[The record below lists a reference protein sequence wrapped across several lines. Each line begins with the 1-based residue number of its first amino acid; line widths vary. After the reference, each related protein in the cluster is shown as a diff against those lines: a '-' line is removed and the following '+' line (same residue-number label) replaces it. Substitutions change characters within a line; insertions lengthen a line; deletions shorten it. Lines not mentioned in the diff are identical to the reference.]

1 MGAPV
6 DMAKLAPA
14 RAAALDLAAQCRRK
28 HARMRDFLR
37 TSHRM
42 DVLDEKDRALA
53 MRLLLG
59 SVSAVGELDRVLASY
74 IPKRRHLE
82 PKLRDALRL
91 ATFEILYLH
100 TPKHVAVSQGVEM
113 ARRASA
119 QATGL
124 ANAILRRI
132 AADVSPRVD
141 EACAR
146 LRAGSDERLLEDL
159 AHVSGQP
166 DWLCQKL
173 VASMGVSVATPL
185 LLHVLEPAPVY
196 VALREGLSHDVLS
209 AFDPHASVA
218 PQSFFLES
226 PADLAASD
234 LVARAKV
241 LPADISSQLV
251 AFLALSGRE
260 KTLLEIGQGRG
271 TKTILLLQN
280 AALLNHAL
288 HITAIDID
296 PQKVEIAR
304 KRLVE
309 AAVDNQVTSVVFNA
323 AELGAREAS
332 GELPCE
338 LPGELAHTF
347 DTVFIDAPC
356 SGVGTL
362 RRHPEIG
369 WSLDEDAVC
378 SDGILPKVQKDILV
392 AASRK
397 VAAHGTLVYAT
408 CSPLYEEDE
417 AVVEAFL
424 ATEEGSSFEPE
435 DITKSAAFELLSD
448 AGKRVVQKAQ
458 TKTGYVHF
466 GYHPDVL
473 DADQHFLA
481 KLRRIG

>member
-1 MGAPV
+1 
-6 DMAKLAPA
+6 MAKLAPA

-37 TSHRM
+37 TSHKM
-42 DVLDEKDRALA
+42 DVLGEKDRALA

-74 IPKRRHLE
+74 LPKRRHLE

-91 ATFEILYLH
+91 AAFEILYLH

-141 EACAR
+141 EARAR
-146 LRAGSDERLLEDL
+146 LHAGNDERLLEDL

-166 DWLCQKL
+166 NWLCQKL

-226 PADLAASD
+226 PAGLAASD
-234 LVARAKV
+234 LVAHAKV

-251 AFLALSGRE
+251 ALLALSGRE

-271 TKTILLLQN
+271 TKTILLQQN

-288 HITAIDID
+288 YITAIDID
-296 PQKVEIAR
+296 PQKVETAR

-309 AAVDNQVTSVVFNA
+309 AVVDNQVTSVVFNA

-332 GELPCE
+332 GELP
-338 LPGELAHTF
+338 GELAHTF

-356 SGVGTL
+356 SGAGTL
-362 RRHPEIG
+362 QRHPEIG
-369 WSLDEDAVC
+369 WSLDENAVC

-392 AASRK
+392 AASGK

-435 DITKSAAFELLSD
+435 DITESAAFELLSD
-448 AGKRVVQKAQ
+448 VGKQVVQKSQ
-458 TKTGYVHF
+458 TKTGYAHF
-466 GYHPDVL
+466 GYHPDIL

>member
-1 MGAPV
+1 
-6 DMAKLAPA
+6 MAKLAPA

-37 TSHRM
+37 TSHKM
-42 DVLDEKDRALA
+42 DVLGEKDRALA

-74 IPKRRHLE
+74 LPKRRHLE

-91 ATFEILYLH
+91 AAFEILYLH

-141 EACAR
+141 EAYAR
-146 LRAGSDERLLEDL
+146 LRAGNDERLLEDL

-173 VASMGVSVATPL
+173 VASMGASVATSL
-185 LLHVLEPAPVY
+185 LPHVLEPAPVY

-209 AFDPHASVA
+209 AFDPHASIA

-226 PADLAASD
+226 PAGLAASD
-234 LVARAKV
+234 LVAHAKV

-251 AFLALSGRE
+251 ALLALSGRE

-271 TKTILLLQN
+271 TKTILLQQN

-323 AELGAREAS
+323 AELGAREAN
-332 GELPCE
+332 GELPRG
-338 LPGELAHTF
+338 LSDTF

-356 SGVGTL
+356 SGAGTL

-369 WSLDEDAVC
+369 WSLDEGAVC

-392 AASRK
+392 AASGK

-435 DITKSAAFELLSD
+435 DITESAAFELLSD
-448 AGKRVVQKAQ
+448 AGKQVVQKAQ
-458 TKTGYVHF
+458 TKTGYAHF
-466 GYHPDVL
+466 GYQPAIL

>member
-28 HARMRDFLR
+28 HTRMRDFLR
-37 TSHRM
+37 TSHKM
-42 DVLDEKDRALA
+42 DVLGEKDRALA

-74 IPKRRHLE
+74 LPKRRHLE

-91 ATFEILYLH
+91 AAFEILYLH

-141 EACAR
+141 EARAR
-146 LRAGSDERLLEDL
+146 LHAGNDERLLEDL

-166 DWLCQKL
+166 NWLCQKL

-226 PADLAASD
+226 PAGLAASD
-234 LVARAKV
+234 LVAHAKV

-251 AFLALSGRE
+251 ALLALSGRE

-271 TKTILLLQN
+271 TKTILLQQN

-288 HITAIDID
+288 YITAIDID
-296 PQKVEIAR
+296 PQKVETAR

-332 GELPCE
+332 GE

-369 WSLDEDAVC
+369 WSLDENAVC

-392 AASRK
+392 AASGK

-435 DITKSAAFELLSD
+435 DITESAAFELLSD
-448 AGKRVVQKAQ
+448 VGKQVVQKSQ
-458 TKTGYVHF
+458 TKTGYAHF
-466 GYHPDVL
+466 GYHPDIL

>member
-37 TSHRM
+37 TSHKM
-42 DVLDEKDRALA
+42 DVLGEKDRALA

-59 SVSAVGELDRVLASY
+59 SVSAVGEIDRVLASDL
-74 IPKRRHLE
+74 PKRRHLE

-141 EACAR
+141 EAYAR

-166 DWLCQKL
+166 DWLCQRL

-209 AFDPHASVA
+209 AFDPHASIA

-226 PADLAASD
+226 SAGLAASD

-251 AFLALSGRE
+251 ALLALSGRE

-323 AELGAREAS
+323 AKLEAREED
-332 GELPCE
+332 GELPR
-338 LPGELAHTF
+338 ELAHTF
-347 DTVFIDAPC
+347 DTVFIDVPC

-392 AASRK
+392 AASGK

-424 ATEEGSSFEPE
+424 ATEEGNSFELE
-435 DITKSAAFELLSD
+435 DITESAAFELLSD

-458 TKTGYVHF
+458 TKTGYAHF
-466 GYHPDVL
+466 GYQPDVL

>member
-37 TSHRM
+37 TSHKM
-42 DVLDEKDRALA
+42 DALGEKDRALA
-53 MRLLLG
+53 TRLLLG

-74 IPKRRHLE
+74 LPKRRHLE

-100 TPKHVAVSQGVEM
+100 TPKHVVVSQGVEM
-113 ARRASA
+113 ARRVSA

-132 AADVSPRVD
+132 ATDVSPRVD
-141 EACAR
+141 EAYVR
-146 LRAGSDERLLEDL
+146 LHAGNDGRLLEDL

-173 VASMGVSVATPL
+173 AASMGASVTTPL

-209 AFDPHASVA
+209 VFDPHASVA

-226 PADLAASD
+226 PAGLAASD

-251 AFLALSGRE
+251 ALLALSGRE

-323 AELGAREAS
+323 AKLEAREAS
-332 GELPCE
+332 GE

-369 WSLDEDAVC
+369 WSLDENAVC

-392 AASRK
+392 AASGK

-435 DITKSAAFELLSD
+435 DITESAAFELLSD
-448 AGKRVVQKAQ
+448 AGKQVVQKAQ
-458 TKTGYVHF
+458 TKTGYAHF
-466 GYHPDVL
+466 GYQPDIL

>member
-37 TSHRM
+37 TSHKM
-42 DVLDEKDRALA
+42 DVLGEKDRALA

-74 IPKRRHLE
+74 LPKRRHLE

-91 ATFEILYLH
+91 AAFEILYLH

-141 EACAR
+141 EARAR
-146 LRAGSDERLLEDL
+146 LHAGNDERLLEDL

-166 DWLCQKL
+166 NWLCQKL

-226 PADLAASD
+226 PAGLAASD
-234 LVARAKV
+234 LVAHAKV

-251 AFLALSGRE
+251 ALLALSGRE

-271 TKTILLLQN
+271 TKTILLQQN

-288 HITAIDID
+288 YITAIDID
-296 PQKVEIAR
+296 PQKVETAR

-323 AELGAREAS
+323 AELGARACTY
-332 GELPCE
+332 L
-338 LPGELAHTF
+338 
-347 DTVFIDAPC
+347 
-356 SGVGTL
+356 
-362 RRHPEIG
+362 
-369 WSLDEDAVC
+369 
-378 SDGILPKVQKDILV
+378 
-392 AASRK
+392 
-397 VAAHGTLVYAT
+397 
-408 CSPLYEEDE
+408 
-417 AVVEAFL
+417 
-424 ATEEGSSFEPE
+424 
-435 DITKSAAFELLSD
+435 
-448 AGKRVVQKAQ
+448 
-458 TKTGYVHF
+458 
-466 GYHPDVL
+466 
-473 DADQHFLA
+473 
-481 KLRRIG
+481 

>member
-37 TSHRM
+37 TSHKM
-42 DVLDEKDRALA
+42 DVLGEKDRALA

-74 IPKRRHLE
+74 LPKRRHLE

-91 ATFEILYLH
+91 AAFEILYLH

-141 EACAR
+141 EAYAR
-146 LRAGSDERLLEDL
+146 LHAGNDEHLLEDL

-166 DWLCQKL
+166 NWLCQKL

-226 PADLAASD
+226 PAGLAASD
-234 LVARAKV
+234 LVAHAKV

-251 AFLALSGRE
+251 ALLALSGRE

-271 TKTILLLQN
+271 TKTILLQQN

-288 HITAIDID
+288 YITAIDID
-296 PQKVEIAR
+296 PQKVETAR

-332 GELPCE
+332 GE

-369 WSLDEDAVC
+369 WSLDENAVC

-392 AASRK
+392 AASGK

-435 DITKSAAFELLSD
+435 DITESAAFELLSD
-448 AGKRVVQKAQ
+448 VGKQVVQKSQ
-458 TKTGYVHF
+458 TKTGYAHF
-466 GYHPDVL
+466 GYHPDIL

>member
-1 MGAPV
+1 MGVPV

-37 TSHRM
+37 TSHKM
-42 DVLDEKDRALA
+42 DVLGEKDRALA
-53 MRLLLG
+53 TRLLLG

-74 IPKRRHLE
+74 LPKRRHLE

-132 AADVSPRVD
+132 ATDVSPRVD
-141 EACAR
+141 KAYAR
-146 LRAGSDERLLEDL
+146 LHASNDERLLEDL
-159 AHVSGQP
+159 VCVSGQP

-173 VASMGVSVATPL
+173 VASMGVSVATSL
-185 LLHVLEPAPVY
+185 LPHVLEPAPVY
-196 VALREGLSHDVLS
+196 VALREGLSQDVLS
-209 AFDPHASVA
+209 AFDPHASIA

-226 PADLAASD
+226 PAGLAASD

-251 AFLALSGRE
+251 ALLALSGRE

-323 AELGAREAS
+323 AELGAREAG
-332 GELPCE
+332 GELPCK
-338 LPGELAHTF
+338 LPGGLAHTF

-356 SGVGTL
+356 SGAGTL

-424 ATEEGSSFEPE
+424 ATEEGSSFELE
-435 DITKSAAFELLSD
+435 DITESASFELLSD
-448 AGKRVVQKAQ
+448 AGKQVVQKAQ
-458 TKTGYVHF
+458 TKTGYAHF
-466 GYHPDVL
+466 GYQPDIL

-481 KLRRIG
+481 KLRGIG

>member
-37 TSHRM
+37 TSHKM
-42 DVLDEKDRALA
+42 DVLGEKDRALA

-74 IPKRRHLE
+74 LPKRRHLE

-141 EACAR
+141 EAYAR

-166 DWLCQKL
+166 DWLCQRL

-209 AFDPHASVA
+209 AFDPHASIA

-226 PADLAASD
+226 PAGLAASD
-234 LVARAKV
+234 LVARAKA

-251 AFLALSGRE
+251 ALLALSGRE

-288 HITAIDID
+288 NITAIDID
-296 PQKVEIAR
+296 PQKVETAR

-323 AELGAREAS
+323 AKLEAREEN
-332 GELPCE
+332 GELPD
-338 LPGELAHTF
+338 ELAHTF

>member
-37 TSHRM
+37 TSHKM
-42 DVLDEKDRALA
+42 DVLGEKDRALA

-74 IPKRRHLE
+74 LPKRRHLE

-91 ATFEILYLH
+91 AAFEILYLH

-141 EACAR
+141 EARAR
-146 LRAGSDERLLEDL
+146 LHAGNDERLLEDL

-166 DWLCQKL
+166 NWLCQKL

-226 PADLAASD
+226 PAGLAASD
-234 LVARAKV
+234 LVAHAKV

-251 AFLALSGRE
+251 ALLALSGRE

-296 PQKVEIAR
+296 PQKVETAR

-332 GELPCE
+332 GELP
-338 LPGELAHTF
+338 GELAHTF

-356 SGVGTL
+356 SGAGTL
-362 RRHPEIG
+362 QRHPEIG
-369 WSLDEDAVC
+369 WSLDENAVC

-392 AASRK
+392 AASGK

-435 DITKSAAFELLSD
+435 DITESAAFELLSD
-448 AGKRVVQKAQ
+448 VGKQVVQKSQ
-458 TKTGYVHF
+458 TKTGYAHF
-466 GYHPDVL
+466 GYHPDIL

>member
-14 RAAALDLAAQCRRK
+14 RAAALDLVAQCRRK

-42 DVLDEKDRALA
+42 DVLGERDRALA

-74 IPKRRHLE
+74 LPKRRHLE

-146 LRAGSDERLLEDL
+146 LRAGNDERLLEDL

-209 AFDPHASVA
+209 AFDPHTSVA

-226 PADLAASD
+226 PAGLAASD
-234 LVARAKV
+234 LVAHAKV

-251 AFLALSGRE
+251 ALLALSGRE

-323 AELGAREAS
+323 AKLGAREAS
-332 GELPCE
+332 GE

-347 DTVFIDAPC
+347 DTVFVDAPC
-356 SGVGTL
+356 SGAGTL

-369 WSLDEDAVC
+369 WSLDEGAVC

-392 AASRK
+392 AASKK

-435 DITKSAAFELLSD
+435 DITESAAFELLSD
-448 AGKRVVQKAQ
+448 AGKQVVQKAQ
-458 TKTGYVHF
+458 TKTGYAHF
-466 GYHPDVL
+466 GYHPDIL

>member
-42 DVLDEKDRALA
+42 DVLGEKDRALA

-74 IPKRRHLE
+74 LPKRRHLE

-91 ATFEILYLH
+91 AAFEILYLH

-132 AADVSPRVD
+132 ATDVSPRVD

-173 VASMGVSVATPL
+173 VASMGISVATPL

-209 AFDPHASVA
+209 AFVPHASVA

-226 PADLAASD
+226 PAGLAASD
-234 LVARAKV
+234 LVARAKA

-251 AFLALSGRE
+251 ALLALSGRE

-296 PQKVEIAR
+296 PQKVETAR

-323 AELGAREAS
+323 AKLGAREAS
-332 GELPCE
+332 GE

-356 SGVGTL
+356 SGAGTL
-362 RRHPEIG
+362 QRHPEIG

-392 AASRK
+392 AASGK
-397 VAAHGTLVYAT
+397 VAAQGTLVYAT

-435 DITKSAAFELLSD
+435 DITKSAAFGLLSD

-458 TKTGYVHF
+458 TKTGYAHF

-473 DADQHFLA
+473 DADQHFLV

>member
-1 MGAPV
+1 
-6 DMAKLAPA
+6 MAKLAPA

-37 TSHRM
+37 TSHKM
-42 DVLDEKDRALA
+42 DVLGKKDRALA
-53 MRLLLG
+53 TRLLLG

-74 IPKRRHLE
+74 LPKRRHLE

-132 AADVSPRVD
+132 ATEVSPRVD
-141 EACAR
+141 EAYAR
-146 LRAGSDERLLEDL
+146 LHASNDERLLEDL

-173 VASMGVSVATPL
+173 VASMGVSVATSL
-185 LLHVLEPAPVY
+185 LPHVLEPAPVY
-196 VALREGLSHDVLS
+196 VALREGLSQDVLS
-209 AFDPHASVA
+209 AFDPHASIA

-226 PADLAASD
+226 PAGLAASD

-251 AFLALSGRE
+251 ALLALSGRE

-323 AELGAREAS
+323 AELGAREA
-332 GELPCE
+332 GGE

-356 SGVGTL
+356 SGAGTL
-362 RRHPEIG
+362 QRHPEIG

-424 ATEEGSSFEPE
+424 ATEEGSSFELE
-435 DITKSAAFELLSD
+435 DITESASFELLSD
-448 AGKRVVQKAQ
+448 AGKQVVQKAQ
-458 TKTGYVHF
+458 TKTGYAHF
-466 GYHPDVL
+466 GYQPDIL

-481 KLRRIG
+481 KLRGIG

>member
-1 MGAPV
+1 MGTPV

-42 DVLDEKDRALA
+42 DVLVEKDRALA
-53 MRLLLG
+53 TRLLLG

-146 LRAGSDERLLEDL
+146 LRAGNDERLLEDL

-209 AFDPHASVA
+209 AFDPHASIA

-226 PADLAASD
+226 PAGLAASD
-234 LVARAKV
+234 LVARAKA

-251 AFLALSGRE
+251 ALLALSGRE
-260 KTLLEIGQGRG
+260 KVLLEIGQGRG

-280 AALLNHAL
+280 AALLNHTL

-304 KRLVE
+304 KRFVE
-309 AAVDNQVTSVVFNA
+309 AAIDNQVTSVVFNA
-323 AELGAREAS
+323 AKLEAREEN
-332 GELPCE
+332 GELPD
-338 LPGELAHTF
+338 ELAHTF

-356 SGVGTL
+356 SGAGTL

-378 SDGILPKVQKDILV
+378 SDGVLPKVQKDILV

-458 TKTGYVHF
+458 TKTGYAHF
-466 GYHPDVL
+466 GYQPDVL

>member
-14 RAAALDLAAQCRRK
+14 RAAALDLVAQCRRK

-42 DVLDEKDRALA
+42 DVLGERDRALA

-146 LRAGSDERLLEDL
+146 LRAGNDERLLEDL

-209 AFDPHASVA
+209 AFDPYASVA

-226 PADLAASD
+226 PAGLAASD
-234 LVARAKV
+234 LVAHAKV

-251 AFLALSGRE
+251 ALLALSGRE

-323 AELGAREAS
+323 AKLGAREAS
-332 GELPCE
+332 GE

-347 DTVFIDAPC
+347 DTVFVDAPC
-356 SGVGTL
+356 SGAGTL

-369 WSLDEDAVC
+369 WSLDEGAVC

-424 ATEEGSSFEPE
+424 ATEDGSSFEPE
-435 DITKSAAFELLSD
+435 DITESAAFELLSEM
-448 AGKRVVQKAQ
+448 GKQVVQKSQ
-458 TKTGYVHF
+458 TKTGYAHF
-466 GYHPDVL
+466 GYHPDIL

>member
-1 MGAPV
+1 
-6 DMAKLAPA
+6 MAKLAPA

-37 TSHRM
+37 TSHKM
-42 DVLDEKDRALA
+42 DVLGEKDRALA

-74 IPKRRHLE
+74 LPKRRHLE

-91 ATFEILYLH
+91 AAFEILYLH

-141 EACAR
+141 EAYAR
-146 LRAGSDERLLEDL
+146 LRAGNDERLLEDL

-173 VASMGVSVATPL
+173 VASMSASVATSL
-185 LLHVLEPAPVY
+185 LPHVLEPAPVY

-209 AFDPHASVA
+209 AFDPHASIA

-226 PADLAASD
+226 PAGLAASD
-234 LVARAKV
+234 LVAHAKV

-251 AFLALSGRE
+251 ALLALSGRE

-271 TKTILLLQN
+271 TKTILLQQN

-323 AELGAREAS
+323 AELGAREAN
-332 GELPCE
+332 GELPRG
-338 LPGELAHTF
+338 LSDTF

-356 SGVGTL
+356 SGAGTL

-369 WSLDEDAVC
+369 WSLDEGAVC

-392 AASRK
+392 AASGK

-435 DITKSAAFELLSD
+435 DITESAAFELLSD
-448 AGKRVVQKAQ
+448 AGKQVVQKAQ
-458 TKTGYVHF
+458 TKTGYAHF
-466 GYHPDVL
+466 GYQPAIL

>member
-37 TSHRM
+37 TSHKM
-42 DVLDEKDRALA
+42 DVLGEKDRALA

-74 IPKRRHLE
+74 LPKRRHLE

-91 ATFEILYLH
+91 AAFEILYLH

-141 EACAR
+141 EARAR
-146 LRAGSDERLLEDL
+146 LHAGNDERLLEDL

-166 DWLCQKL
+166 NWLCQKL

-226 PADLAASD
+226 PAGLAASD
-234 LVARAKV
+234 LVAHAKV

-251 AFLALSGRE
+251 ALLALSGRE

-271 TKTILLLQN
+271 TKTILLQQN

-288 HITAIDID
+288 YITAIDID
-296 PQKVEIAR
+296 PQKVETAR

-309 AAVDNQVTSVVFNA
+309 AVVDNQVTSVVFNA

-332 GELPCE
+332 GELP
-338 LPGELAHTF
+338 GELAHTF

-356 SGVGTL
+356 SGAGTL
-362 RRHPEIG
+362 QRHPEIG
-369 WSLDEDAVC
+369 WSLDENAVC

-392 AASRK
+392 AASGK

-424 ATEEGSSFEPE
+424 ATEDGSSFEPE
-435 DITKSAAFELLSD
+435 DITESAAFELLSEM
-448 AGKRVVQKAQ
+448 GKQVVQKSQ
-458 TKTGYVHF
+458 TKTGYAHF
-466 GYHPDVL
+466 GYHPDIL

>member
-37 TSHRM
+37 TSHKM
-42 DVLDEKDRALA
+42 DVLGEKDRALA

-74 IPKRRHLE
+74 LPKRRHLE

-91 ATFEILYLH
+91 AAFEILYLH

-141 EACAR
+141 EARAR
-146 LRAGSDERLLEDL
+146 LHAGNDERLLEDL

-166 DWLCQKL
+166 NWLCQKL

-226 PADLAASD
+226 PAGLAASD
-234 LVARAKV
+234 LVAHAKV

-251 AFLALSGRE
+251 ALLALSGRE

-271 TKTILLLQN
+271 TKTILLQQN

-288 HITAIDID
+288 YITAIDID
-296 PQKVEIAR
+296 PQKVETAR

-309 AAVDNQVTSVVFNA
+309 AVVDNQVTSVVFNA

-332 GELPCE
+332 GE

-369 WSLDEDAVC
+369 WSLDENAVC

-392 AASRK
+392 AASGK

-435 DITKSAAFELLSD
+435 DITESTAFELLSD
-448 AGKRVVQKAQ
+448 AGKQVVQKAQ
-458 TKTGYVHF
+458 TKTGYAHF
-466 GYHPDVL
+466 GYQPAIL

>member
-37 TSHRM
+37 TSHKM
-42 DVLDEKDRALA
+42 DVLGEKDRALA
-53 MRLLLG
+53 TRLLLG

-74 IPKRRHLE
+74 LPKRRHLE

-119 QATGL
+119 QTTGL

-132 AADVSPRVD
+132 ATDVSPRVD
-141 EACAR
+141 EAYAR
-146 LRAGSDERLLEDL
+146 LRAGNDERLLEDL

-173 VASMGVSVATPL
+173 VASMGASVATSL
-185 LLHVLEPAPVY
+185 LPHVLEPAPVY

-226 PADLAASD
+226 PAGLAASD
-234 LVARAKV
+234 LVAHAKV

-251 AFLALSGRE
+251 ALLALSGRE

-271 TKTILLLQN
+271 TKTILLQQN

-288 HITAIDID
+288 YITAIDID
-296 PQKVEIAR
+296 PQKVETAR

-309 AAVDNQVTSVVFNA
+309 AVVDNQVTSVVFNA

-332 GELPCE
+332 GELP
-338 LPGELAHTF
+338 GELAHTF

-356 SGVGTL
+356 SGAGTL
-362 RRHPEIG
+362 QRHPEIG
-369 WSLDEDAVC
+369 WSLDENAVC

-392 AASRK
+392 AASGK

-435 DITKSAAFELLSD
+435 DITESAAFELLSEM
-448 AGKRVVQKAQ
+448 GKQVVQKSQ
-458 TKTGYVHF
+458 TKTGYAHF
-466 GYHPDVL
+466 GYHPDIL

>member
-14 RAAALDLAAQCRRK
+14 RAAALDLVAQCRRK

-42 DVLDEKDRALA
+42 DVLGERDRALA

-119 QATGL
+119 QSAGL

-132 AADVSPRVD
+132 ASDVSPRVD
-141 EACAR
+141 EARVR
-146 LRAGSDERLLEDL
+146 LRAGNDERLLEDL

-209 AFDPHASVA
+209 AFDPYASVA

-226 PADLAASD
+226 PAGLAASD
-234 LVARAKV
+234 LVAHAKV

-251 AFLALSGRE
+251 ALLALSGRE

-323 AELGAREAS
+323 AKLGSREAS
-332 GELPCE
+332 GE

-347 DTVFIDAPC
+347 DTVFVDAPC
-356 SGVGTL
+356 SGAGTL

-369 WSLDEDAVC
+369 WSLDEGAVC

-424 ATEEGSSFEPE
+424 ATEDGSSFEPE
-435 DITKSAAFELLSD
+435 DITESAAFELLSEM
-448 AGKRVVQKAQ
+448 GKQVVQKSQ
-458 TKTGYVHF
+458 TKTGYAHF
-466 GYHPDVL
+466 GYHPDIL

>member
-37 TSHRM
+37 TSHKM
-42 DVLDEKDRALA
+42 DVLGEKDRALA

-74 IPKRRHLE
+74 LPKRRHLE

-91 ATFEILYLH
+91 AAFEILYLH

-141 EACAR
+141 EARAR
-146 LRAGSDERLLEDL
+146 LHAGNDERLLEDL

-166 DWLCQKL
+166 NWLCQKL

-226 PADLAASD
+226 PAGLAASD
-234 LVARAKV
+234 LVAHAKV

-251 AFLALSGRE
+251 ALLALSGRE

-271 TKTILLLQN
+271 TKTILLQQN

-288 HITAIDID
+288 YITAIDID
-296 PQKVEIAR
+296 PQKVETAR

-309 AAVDNQVTSVVFNA
+309 AVVDNQVTSVVFNA

-332 GELPCE
+332 GELP
-338 LPGELAHTF
+338 GELAHTF

-356 SGVGTL
+356 SGAGTL

-378 SDGILPKVQKDILV
+378 SDGILPKVQKDILA

-397 VAAHGTLVYAT
+397 VAARGTLVYAT

-435 DITKSAAFELLSD
+435 DITESTAFELLSD
-448 AGKRVVQKAQ
+448 AGKQVVQKAQ
-458 TKTGYVHF
+458 TKTGYAHF

>member
-42 DVLDEKDRALA
+42 DVLGEKDRALA

-74 IPKRRHLE
+74 LPKRRHLE

-91 ATFEILYLH
+91 AAFEILYLH

-132 AADVSPRVD
+132 ATDVSPRVD

-173 VASMGVSVATPL
+173 VASMGISVATPL

-209 AFDPHASVA
+209 AFVPHASVA

-226 PADLAASD
+226 PAGLAASD
-234 LVARAKV
+234 LVARTKA

-251 AFLALSGRE
+251 ALLALSGRE

-288 HITAIDID
+288 NITAIDID
-296 PQKVEIAR
+296 PQKVETAR

-323 AELGAREAS
+323 AKLGAREAS
-332 GELPCE
+332 GE

-356 SGVGTL
+356 SGAGTL
-362 RRHPEIG
+362 QRHPEIG

-392 AASRK
+392 AASGK
-397 VAAHGTLVYAT
+397 VAAQGTLVYAT

-435 DITKSAAFELLSD
+435 DITKSAAFGLLSD

-458 TKTGYVHF
+458 TKTGYAHF

-473 DADQHFLA
+473 DADQHFLV

>member
-42 DVLDEKDRALA
+42 DVLGEKDRALA

-74 IPKRRHLE
+74 LPKRRHLE

-91 ATFEILYLH
+91 AAFEILYLH

-132 AADVSPRVD
+132 ATDVSPRVD

-173 VASMGVSVATPL
+173 VASMGISVATPL

-209 AFDPHASVA
+209 AFDPHASIA

-226 PADLAASD
+226 PAGLAASD
-234 LVARAKV
+234 LVARAKA

-251 AFLALSGRE
+251 ALLALSGRE

-332 GELPCE
+332 GELP
-338 LPGELAHTF
+338 GEFAHTF

-356 SGVGTL
+356 SGAGTL
-362 RRHPEIG
+362 QRHPEIG
-369 WSLDEDAVC
+369 WSLDENAVC

-392 AASRK
+392 AASGK
-397 VAAHGTLVYAT
+397 VAAQGTLVYAT

-435 DITKSAAFELLSD
+435 DITESAAFELLSD

-458 TKTGYVHF
+458 TKTGYAHF
-466 GYHPDVL
+466 GYQPDIL

>member
-37 TSHRM
+37 TSHKM
-42 DVLDEKDRALA
+42 DVLGEKDRALA

-74 IPKRRHLE
+74 LPKRRHLE

-91 ATFEILYLH
+91 AAFEILYLH

-141 EACAR
+141 EARAR
-146 LRAGSDERLLEDL
+146 LHAGNDERLLEDL

-166 DWLCQKL
+166 NWLCQKL

-226 PADLAASD
+226 PAGLAASD
-234 LVARAKV
+234 LVAHAKV

-251 AFLALSGRE
+251 ALLALSGRE

-271 TKTILLLQN
+271 TKTILLQQN

-288 HITAIDID
+288 YITAIDID
-296 PQKVEIAR
+296 PQKVETAR

-309 AAVDNQVTSVVFNA
+309 AVVDNQVTSVVFNA

-332 GELPCE
+332 GELP
-338 LPGELAHTF
+338 GELAHTF

-356 SGVGTL
+356 SGAGTL
-362 RRHPEIG
+362 QRHPEIG
-369 WSLDEDAVC
+369 WSLDENAVC

-392 AASRK
+392 AASGK

-424 ATEEGSSFEPE
+424 ATEEGSSFELE
-435 DITKSAAFELLSD
+435 DITESASFELLSD
-448 AGKRVVQKAQ
+448 AGKQVVQKAQ
-458 TKTGYVHF
+458 TKTGYAHF
-466 GYHPDVL
+466 GYHPDIL

>member
-1 MGAPV
+1 
-6 DMAKLAPA
+6 MAKLAPA

-42 DVLDEKDRALA
+42 DVLGEKDRALA

-74 IPKRRHLE
+74 LPKRRHLE

-91 ATFEILYLH
+91 AAFEILYLH

-132 AADVSPRVD
+132 ATDVSPRVD

-173 VASMGVSVATPL
+173 VASMGISVATPL

-209 AFDPHASVA
+209 AFVPHASVA

-226 PADLAASD
+226 PAGLAASD
-234 LVARAKV
+234 LVARTKA

-251 AFLALSGRE
+251 ALLALSGRE

-288 HITAIDID
+288 NITAIDID
-296 PQKVEIAR
+296 PQKVETAR

-323 AELGAREAS
+323 AKLGAREAS
-332 GELPCE
+332 GE

-356 SGVGTL
+356 SGAGTL
-362 RRHPEIG
+362 QRHPEIG

-392 AASRK
+392 AASGK
-397 VAAHGTLVYAT
+397 VAAQGTLVYAT

-435 DITKSAAFELLSD
+435 DITKSAAFGLLSD

-458 TKTGYVHF
+458 TKTGYAHF

-473 DADQHFLA
+473 DADQHFLV

>member
-42 DVLDEKDRALA
+42 DVLGEKDRALA
-53 MRLLLG
+53 TRLLLG

-119 QATGL
+119 QAIGL

-141 EACAR
+141 EAYAR

-209 AFDPHASVA
+209 AFDPHASIA

-226 PADLAASD
+226 PAGLAASD
-234 LVARAKV
+234 LVAHAKV

-251 AFLALSGRE
+251 ALLALSGRE

-280 AALLNHAL
+280 ADLLNHAL

-332 GELPCE
+332 GEF
-338 LPGELAHTF
+338 AHTF

-362 RRHPEIG
+362 QRHPEIG

-378 SDGILPKVQKDILV
+378 SDGILPKAQQDILV

-435 DITKSAAFELLSD
+435 DITKSAAFGLLSG
-448 AGKRVVQKAQ
+448 AGKQVVQKAQ

>member
-37 TSHRM
+37 TSHKM
-42 DVLDEKDRALA
+42 DVLGEKDRALA

-74 IPKRRHLE
+74 LPKRRHLE

-141 EACAR
+141 EARAR
-146 LRAGSDERLLEDL
+146 LHAGNDERLLEDL

-166 DWLCQKL
+166 DWFCQKL

-226 PADLAASD
+226 PAGLAASD
-234 LVARAKV
+234 LVAHAKV

-251 AFLALSGRE
+251 ALLALSGRE

-271 TKTILLLQN
+271 TKTILLQQN

-288 HITAIDID
+288 YITAIDID
-296 PQKVEIAR
+296 PQKVETAR

-309 AAVDNQVTSVVFNA
+309 AVVDNQVTSVVFNA

-332 GELPCE
+332 GELP
-338 LPGELAHTF
+338 GELAHTF

-356 SGVGTL
+356 SGAGTL
-362 RRHPEIG
+362 QRHPEIG
-369 WSLDEDAVC
+369 WSLDENAVC

-392 AASRK
+392 AASGK

-435 DITKSAAFELLSD
+435 DITESAAFELLSD
-448 AGKRVVQKAQ
+448 VGKQVVQKSQ
-458 TKTGYVHF
+458 TKTGYAHF
-466 GYHPDVL
+466 GYHPDIL

>member
-37 TSHRM
+37 TSHKM
-42 DVLDEKDRALA
+42 DVLGEKDRALA
-53 MRLLLG
+53 TRLLLG

-74 IPKRRHLE
+74 LPKRRHLE

-119 QATGL
+119 QTTGL

-132 AADVSPRVD
+132 ATDVSPRVD
-141 EACAR
+141 EAYAR
-146 LRAGSDERLLEDL
+146 LRAGNDERLLEDL

-173 VASMGVSVATPL
+173 VASMGASVATSL
-185 LLHVLEPAPVY
+185 LPHVLEPAPVY
-196 VALREGLSHDVLS
+196 VALREGLSHDMLS

-226 PADLAASD
+226 PAGLAASD

-251 AFLALSGRE
+251 ALLALSGRE

-296 PQKVEIAR
+296 PQKVETAR

-323 AELGAREAS
+323 AELGAREAG
-332 GELPCE
+332 GEPPCK
-338 LPGELAHTF
+338 LAHTF

-356 SGVGTL
+356 SGAGTL
-362 RRHPEIG
+362 QRHPEIG
-369 WSLDEDAVC
+369 WSLDENAVC

-392 AASRK
+392 AASGK

-435 DITKSAAFELLSD
+435 DITESAAFELLSD
-448 AGKRVVQKAQ
+448 VGKQVVQKSQ
-458 TKTGYVHF
+458 TKTGYAHF
-466 GYHPDVL
+466 GYHPDIL

>member
-14 RAAALDLAAQCRRK
+14 RAVALDLAAQCRRK

-42 DVLDEKDRALA
+42 DVLVEKDRALA
-53 MRLLLG
+53 TRLLLG

-141 EACAR
+141 EAYAR
-146 LRAGSDERLLEDL
+146 LRAGNDERLLEDL

-196 VALREGLSHDVLS
+196 VALREGLSHDVLF
-209 AFDPHASVA
+209 AFDPHASIA

-226 PADLAASD
+226 PAGLAASD
-234 LVARAKV
+234 LVARAKA

-251 AFLALSGRE
+251 ALLALSGRE

-304 KRLVE
+304 KRFVE
-309 AAVDNQVTSVVFNA
+309 AAIDNQVTSVVFNA
-323 AELGAREAS
+323 AKLEAREEN
-332 GELPCE
+332 GELPD
-338 LPGELAHTF
+338 ELAHTF

-356 SGVGTL
+356 SGAGTL

-369 WSLDEDAVC
+369 WSLDEHAVC
-378 SDGILPKVQKDILV
+378 FDGVLPKVQKDILV

-458 TKTGYVHF
+458 TKTGYAHF
-466 GYHPDVL
+466 GYQPDVL

>member
-141 EACAR
+141 EARAR
-146 LRAGSDERLLEDL
+146 LHAGNDERLLEDL

-166 DWLCQKL
+166 NWLCQKL

-234 LVARAKV
+234 LVAHAKV

-251 AFLALSGRE
+251 ALLALSGRE

-271 TKTILLLQN
+271 TKTILLQQN

-288 HITAIDID
+288 YITAIDID
-296 PQKVEIAR
+296 PQKVETAR

-309 AAVDNQVTSVVFNA
+309 AVVDNQVTSVVFNA

-332 GELPCE
+332 GELP
-338 LPGELAHTF
+338 GELAHTF

-356 SGVGTL
+356 SGAGTL
-362 RRHPEIG
+362 QRHPEIG
-369 WSLDEDAVC
+369 WSLDENAVC

-392 AASRK
+392 AASGK

-435 DITKSAAFELLSD
+435 DITESAAFELLSD
-448 AGKRVVQKAQ
+448 VGKQVVQKSQ
-458 TKTGYVHF
+458 TKTGYAHF
-466 GYHPDVL
+466 GYHPDIL

>member
-1 MGAPV
+1 
-6 DMAKLAPA
+6 MAKLAPA

-42 DVLDEKDRALA
+42 DVLGEKDRALA
-53 MRLLLG
+53 TRLLLG

-119 QATGL
+119 QAIGL

-141 EACAR
+141 EAYAR

-209 AFDPHASVA
+209 AFDPHASIA

-226 PADLAASD
+226 PAGLAASD
-234 LVARAKV
+234 LVAHAKV

-251 AFLALSGRE
+251 ALLALSGRE

-280 AALLNHAL
+280 ADLLNHAL

-332 GELPCE
+332 GEF
-338 LPGELAHTF
+338 AHTF

-362 RRHPEIG
+362 QRHPEIG

-378 SDGILPKVQKDILV
+378 SDGILPKAQQDILV

-435 DITKSAAFELLSD
+435 DITKSAAFGLLSG
-448 AGKRVVQKAQ
+448 AGKQVVQKAQ

>member
-37 TSHRM
+37 TSHKM
-42 DVLDEKDRALA
+42 DVLGEKDRALA

-74 IPKRRHLE
+74 LPKRRHLE

-91 ATFEILYLH
+91 AAFEILYLH

-141 EACAR
+141 EARAR
-146 LRAGSDERLLEDL
+146 LHAGNDERLLEDL

-166 DWLCQKL
+166 NWLCQKL

-226 PADLAASD
+226 PAGLAASD
-234 LVARAKV
+234 LVAHAKV

-251 AFLALSGRE
+251 ALLALSGRE

-271 TKTILLLQN
+271 TKTILLQQN

-288 HITAIDID
+288 YITAIDID
-296 PQKVEIAR
+296 PQKVETAR

-309 AAVDNQVTSVVFNA
+309 AVVDNQVTSMVFNA

-332 GELPCE
+332 GE

-356 SGVGTL
+356 SGAGTL
-362 RRHPEIG
+362 QRHPEIG
-369 WSLDEDAVC
+369 WSLDENAVC

-392 AASRK
+392 AASGK

-435 DITKSAAFELLSD
+435 DITESAAFELLSD

-466 GYHPDVL
+466 GYHPDIL

>member
-14 RAAALDLAAQCRRK
+14 RAAALDLTAQCRRK

-37 TSHRM
+37 TSHKM
-42 DVLDEKDRALA
+42 DVLGEKDRALA
-53 MRLLLG
+53 TRLLLG

-74 IPKRRHLE
+74 LPKRRHLE

-132 AADVSPRVD
+132 AIDVSPCFD
-141 EACAR
+141 EAYAR
-146 LRAGSDERLLEDL
+146 LHAGNDERLLEDL

-166 DWLCQKL
+166 DWLCHKL
-173 VASMGVSVATPL
+173 VASMGASVATSL

-209 AFDPHASVA
+209 AFDPHASIA

-226 PADLAASD
+226 PAGLAASD
-234 LVARAKV
+234 LVAHAKV

-251 AFLALSGRE
+251 ALLALSGRE
-260 KTLLEIGQGRG
+260 KALLEIGQGRG
-271 TKTILLLQN
+271 TKTILLQQN

-296 PQKVEIAR
+296 PQKVETAR
-304 KRLVE
+304 KRLVD

-323 AELGAREAS
+323 AELGSREAN
-332 GELPCE
+332 GEPPCE
-338 LPGELAHTF
+338 LVHAF

-356 SGVGTL
+356 SGAGTL

-369 WSLDEDAVC
+369 WSLDENAVC

-392 AASRK
+392 AASGK

-435 DITKSAAFELLSD
+435 DITESAAFELLSG
-448 AGKRVVQKAQ
+448 AGKQVVQKAQ
-458 TKTGYVHF
+458 TKTGYAHF
-466 GYHPDVL
+466 GYQPDIL

>member
-28 HARMRDFLR
+28 YARMRDFLR
-37 TSHRM
+37 TSHKM
-42 DVLDEKDRALA
+42 DVLGEKDRALA
-53 MRLLLG
+53 TRLLLG

-74 IPKRRHLE
+74 LPKRRHLE

-132 AADVSPRVD
+132 ATDVSPRVD
-141 EACAR
+141 EAYAR
-146 LRAGSDERLLEDL
+146 LRAGNDERLLEDL

-173 VASMGVSVATPL
+173 VASMGVSVATSL
-185 LLHVLEPAPVY
+185 LPHVLEPAPVY
-196 VALREGLSHDVLS
+196 VALREGLSQDVLS
-209 AFDPHASVA
+209 AFDPHASVV

-226 PADLAASD
+226 PAGLAASD

-251 AFLALSGRE
+251 ALLALSGRE

-271 TKTILLLQN
+271 TKTILLQQN

-296 PQKVEIAR
+296 PQKVETAR

-309 AAVDNQVTSVVFNA
+309 AVVDNQVTSVVFNA

-332 GELPCE
+332 GE

-378 SDGILPKVQKDILV
+378 SDGILPKAQQDILV

-458 TKTGYVHF
+458 TKTGYAHF
-466 GYHPDVL
+466 GYHPDIL

>member
-37 TSHRM
+37 TSHKM
-42 DVLDEKDRALA
+42 DVLGEKDRALA

-74 IPKRRHLE
+74 LPKRRHLE

-91 ATFEILYLH
+91 AAFEILYLH

-141 EACAR
+141 EARAR
-146 LRAGSDERLLEDL
+146 LHAGNDERLLEDL

-166 DWLCQKL
+166 NWLCQKL

-218 PQSFFLES
+218 PQSFFLER
-226 PADLAASD
+226 PAGLAASD
-234 LVARAKV
+234 LVAHAKV

-251 AFLALSGRE
+251 ALLALSGRE

-271 TKTILLLQN
+271 TKTILLQQN

-288 HITAIDID
+288 YITAIDID
-296 PQKVEIAR
+296 PQKVETAR

-309 AAVDNQVTSVVFNA
+309 AVVDNQVTSMVFNA

-332 GELPCE
+332 GE

-356 SGVGTL
+356 SGAGTL
-362 RRHPEIG
+362 QRHPEIG
-369 WSLDEDAVC
+369 WSLDENAVC

-392 AASRK
+392 AASGK

-435 DITKSAAFELLSD
+435 DITESAAFELLSD
-448 AGKRVVQKAQ
+448 VGKQVVQKSQ
-458 TKTGYVHF
+458 TKTGYAHF
-466 GYHPDVL
+466 GYHPDIL

>member
-14 RAAALDLAAQCRRK
+14 RAAALDLVAQCRRK

-42 DVLDEKDRALA
+42 DVLGERDRALA

-119 QATGL
+119 QSAGL

-132 AADVSPRVD
+132 ASDVSPRVD
-141 EACAR
+141 EARVR
-146 LRAGSDERLLEDL
+146 LRAGNDERLLEDL

-209 AFDPHASVA
+209 AFDPYASVA

-226 PADLAASD
+226 PAGLAASD
-234 LVARAKV
+234 LVAHAKV

-251 AFLALSGRE
+251 ALLALSGRE

-280 AALLNHAL
+280 ADLLNHAL

-323 AELGAREAS
+323 AKLGSREAS
-332 GELPCE
+332 GE

-347 DTVFIDAPC
+347 DTVFVDAPC
-356 SGVGTL
+356 SGAGTL

-369 WSLDEDAVC
+369 WSLDEGAVC

-424 ATEEGSSFEPE
+424 ATEDGSSFEPE
-435 DITKSAAFELLSD
+435 DITESAAFELLSEM
-448 AGKRVVQKAQ
+448 GKQVVQKSQ
-458 TKTGYVHF
+458 TKTGYAHF
-466 GYHPDVL
+466 GYHPDIL